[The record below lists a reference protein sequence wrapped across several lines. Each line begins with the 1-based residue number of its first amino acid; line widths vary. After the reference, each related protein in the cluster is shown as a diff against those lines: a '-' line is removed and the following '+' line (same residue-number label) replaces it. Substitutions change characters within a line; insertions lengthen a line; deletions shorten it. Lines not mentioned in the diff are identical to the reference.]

1 MNTRAFKVFRLLIA
15 AGGLVLGAS
24 AAVEET
30 PAAPELGTPQAPEKV
45 ARFLELFV
53 GGYQVHG
60 RRDPKWDPAAL
71 SALKQFA
78 DARSGAV
85 EWTTESGREMV
96 RLARAALD
104 SGCPDPLVQYIHWRR
119 GDRAARALINITE
132 IASSLE
138 ASGYDPLLKSYGHY
152 WAYEALHPAPR
163 STPPSAQALRALSD
177 AMARFREA
185 LERPGFPE
193 NEFEDL
199 GRSLAAQLNT
209 SALVDLHWPAVETL
223 LVSRHGDSAA
233 AQLFLGDRSTTFAWT
248 ARGGGWASDVT
259 ETGWRLF
266 ETRLSTAETALRN
279 AWRLDPSLPT
289 TPERMIWVCIGRGH
303 NRREMELWFQRGRNL
318 TVGSYELHHGK
329 ATYLMPKWH
338 GSIKEVLEFGRQC
351 LTEPGAAGR
360 PRLTLVDIH
369 EELERCSRTSAKV
382 DLAYFREPV
391 VWREI
396 RSSFEAFFKDQPE
409 AVGWHH
415 NFALHAWRAQDW
427 AVLNA
432 EIPKLGSKIN
442 FKYFGGQDAYEQM
455 LADAAAHAAR

>member
-1 MNTRAFKVFRLLIA
+1 
-15 AGGLVLGAS
+15 
-24 AAVEET
+24 
-30 PAAPELGTPQAPEKV
+30 
-45 ARFLELFV
+45 
-53 GGYQVHG
+53 
-60 RRDPKWDPAAL
+60 
-71 SALKQFA
+71 
-78 DARSGAV
+78 
-85 EWTTESGREMV
+85 
-96 RLARAALD
+96 
-104 SGCPDPLVQYIHWRR
+104 
-119 GDRAARALINITE
+119 
-132 IASSLE
+132 
-138 ASGYDPLLKSYGHY
+138 
-152 WAYEALHPAPR
+152 
-163 STPPSAQALRALSD
+163 
-177 AMARFREA
+177 MARFRDA

-199 GRSLAAQLNT
+199 GRSLTTQLNT
-209 SALVDLHWPAVETL
+209 SALVSLHWPAVETL

-259 ETGWRLF
+259 DTGWRLF
-266 ETRLSTAETALRN
+266 EARLTTAETALRN

-338 GSIKEVLEFGRQC
+338 GSLKEVLEFGRQC

-382 DLAYFREPV
+382 DLAYFREPG

-427 AVLNA
+427 ALLNA